1 MNENHN
7 PHSGGTPLACLP
19 PNLRKPRLRRC
30 EASKSLELRHGV
42 ILAPATLA
50 KMACG
55 GGGPA
60 FQKMNRSPLYSTDE
74 LDRWVTARLSAPTRN
89 TVKGS

>member
-1 MNENHN
+1 MTENSN

-30 EASKSLELRHGV
+30 EASTYLALRHGV
-42 ILAPATLA
+42 TLAPATLA
-50 KMACG
+50 KMACA

-60 FQKMNRSPLYSTDE
+60 FQRMNRSPLYSTEE
-74 LDRWVTARLSAPTRN
+74 LDRWVAARLGAPTSN
-89 TVKGS
+89 TMKGL